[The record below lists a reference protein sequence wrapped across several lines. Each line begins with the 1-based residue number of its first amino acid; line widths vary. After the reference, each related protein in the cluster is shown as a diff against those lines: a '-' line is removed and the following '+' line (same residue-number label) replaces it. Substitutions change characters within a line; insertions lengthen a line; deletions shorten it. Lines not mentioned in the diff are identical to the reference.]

1 MKTMK
6 YIQYVL
12 GLVLT
17 LSSCSNFDWDDNS
30 ETTLSAFSE
39 GAPMNVTVTSENKR
53 RVAET
58 EMEKFMQAI
67 IHGFYKIQFSSEDFA
82 SIHTVETKSIWIILY
97 WRI

>member
-30 ETTLSAFSE
+30 ETTL
-39 GAPMNVTVTSENKR
+39 
-53 RVAET
+53 
-58 EMEKFMQAI
+58 
-67 IHGFYKIQFSSEDFA
+67 
-82 SIHTVETKSIWIILY
+82 
-97 WRI
+97 